1 MAVLLQAKAVA
12 FSIGGVERGDQDGL
26 GVGTGWNGAKRMS
39 GGQAPPRA
47 VDTHSQQQASCFV
60 EP

>member
-39 GGQAPPRA
+39 GGQATPSRCGHAFSA
-47 VDTHSQQQASCFV
+47 VGELFR
-60 EP
+60 

>member
-12 FSIGGVERGDQDGL
+12 FSIGGVERGDQDGR

-47 VDTHSQQQASCFV
+47 VDTHSQQ
-60 EP
+60 